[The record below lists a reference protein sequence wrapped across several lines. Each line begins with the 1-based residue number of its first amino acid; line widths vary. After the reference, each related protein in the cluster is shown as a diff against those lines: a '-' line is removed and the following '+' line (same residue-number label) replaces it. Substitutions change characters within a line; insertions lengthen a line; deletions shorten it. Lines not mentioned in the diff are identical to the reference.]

1 MKLSQLR
8 TYIKEEIKNLKQEA
22 DENELMK
29 KLTIEPIKGA
39 GAELP
44 CGPHGKICGSDADCM
59 FGYDRSQTSTPNCV
73 KGCCQGG
80 GGAIAPGAM
89 RSGNQTTLGPEGG
102 GRGPGLYDVSKRAKG
117 F

>member
-39 GAELP
+39 GGRKTKVVGTGCP
-44 CGPHGKICGSDADCM
+44 CNSPGPGQDDTFILVLDPSCCG
-59 FGYDRSQTSTPNCV
+59 DRGS
-73 KGCCQGG
+73 
-80 GGAIAPGAM
+80 AM

-102 GRGPGLYDVSKRAKG
+102 GRGPGLYDINKRSKG